1 MQAIET
7 IEQAEQFI
15 FKYNWYE
22 GRSRNQDEEILF
34 LKKCESIAKE
44 QQHFRLLYRTR
55 AYMVSYYSHIN
66 ELWIAL
72 EIGVKNYDD
81 CKQHLFTEELLLTLA
96 FLIQLNQVL
105 GNYSQSELYINE
117 VKDYLYQTDDLKK
130 KCNIHITAAIQ
141 YSRTGDIEKCIEENE
156 TALKLAHQLK
166 DTYTLVTIYNN
177 YAYQIMKKKPE
188 QSELLLNEGMQIM
201 EKEKNNSDQYSYI
214 LAHYYLNFA
223 LLYETQKKLLLA
235 IDYAKQAIFLLEKH
249 HAIDSALEAE
259 IILASAFFKHKKYE
273 KTIELL
279 HKIEQVATTSGNNPI
294 LIKCYQLFYETY
306 DKKSDYE
313 NAFLCMKKY
322 VAAKEISFSQESEKT
337 IRNLQITQ
345 EVKTFKLEK
354 ENAEKIAHIKHEFLA
369 NMSHEIRTPI
379 NSIIGICYL
388 LQQDVLTEKQNNYIQ
403 RLEKNGENLLGII
416 NDVLDI
422 SKIETGKMVLNEE
435 PKNIADII
443 ENVCAIL
450 SSNAQKKGI
459 DLQTDFE
466 DIKTIFAYIDSVRFS
481 QIFTNLISN
490 AIKFTDSGW
499 VRIHATIIDKTEDV
513 VNVEF
518 QITDTGIGIPAE
530 KLDTLFERYVQA
542 DAKIYTSFGGT
553 GLGLSITKDLV
564 ELMSGTIRADS
575 TEGEGATFIINLKLK
590 TVAST
595 AVDSEETLNLDILQ
609 GKTIL
614 IADDLEENRS
624 ILAEIFLSTQKD
636 VQLLFAKDGKEA
648 VSTLEHTMPDLIL
661 MDLDMPE
668 LNGFDATIQIR
679 KTYPNPDLKIVI
691 VTASLLT
698 MSKEELKEIG
708 FDSIL
713 NKPVKPTLLLKTI
726 CEQLN

>member
-7 IEQAEQFI
+7 IEEAEQFI
-15 FKYNWYE
+15 FNYNWYE
-22 GRSRNQDEEILF
+22 GRSRNQDEEILL
-34 LKKCESIAKE
+34 LKKCENLAKA
-44 QQHFRLLYRTR
+44 QQKLRLLYRTR
-55 AYMVSYYSHIN
+55 AYLISYYSHIN
-66 ELWIAL
+66 KLHVAL
-72 EIGVKNYDD
+72 EIGVKNYDE
-81 CKQHLFTEELLLTLA
+81 CKQNLFTEELLLTLA

-105 GNYSQSELYINE
+105 GNYSQSEVYINE
-117 VKDYLYQTDDLKK
+117 VKDYLYQTDDIKK
-130 KCNIHITAAIQ
+130 QCNIHITAAIQ
-141 YSRTGDIEKCIEENE
+141 YHKTGDLEKCKEENE

-177 YAYQIMKKKPE
+177 YAHQIMTKELEK
-188 QSELLLNEGMQIM
+188 SESLLNEGMHIM
-201 EKEKNNSDQYSYI
+201 GTENKNSEQYSYI

-223 LLYETQKKLLLA
+223 FLYETQNKLLLA
-235 IDYAKQAIFLLEKH
+235 IDYAKKAIILLEKH
-249 HAIDSALEAE
+249 HAMDSALEAE
-259 IILASAFFKHKKYE
+259 IILANAFCKQKEYDN
-273 KTIELL
+273 TIEILC
-279 HKIEQVATTSGNNPI
+279 KIEQVATASGNNPI
-294 LIKCYQLFYETY
+294 LIKCCQLFYEVY
-306 DKKSDYE
+306 DKKSDYKK
-313 NAFLCMKKY
+313 AFLYMKKY
-322 VAAKEISFSQESEKT
+322 VSAKEISFSQESERT
-337 IRNLQITQ
+337 IRNLQITHN
-345 EVKTFKLEK
+345 VKTIKSEK
-354 ENAEKIAHIKHEFLA
+354 ENAEKIARIKHEFLA

-388 LQQDVLTEKQNNYIQ
+388 LHQDALTEKQINYIQ

-443 ENVCAIL
+443 ENVYTIL

-459 DLQTDFE
+459 DLGVE
-466 DIKTIFAYIDSVRFS
+466 IAAIKTFIAYIDTVRLS

-490 AIKFTDSGW
+490 AIKFTDSGY
-499 VRIHATIIDKTEDV
+499 VRIQATIIDQKEDT
-513 VNVEF
+513 VNIEF
-518 QITDTGIGIPAE
+518 KISDTGIGIPTE

-542 DAKIYTSFGGT
+542 DANIYTSFGGT

-564 ELMSGTIRADS
+564 ELMGGTIHVNS
-575 TEGEGATFIINLKLK
+575 TEAKGSTFIINLKFK

-595 AVDSEETLNLDILQ
+595 AIIVEETLNLDILQ

-624 ILAEIFLSTQKD
+624 ILAEIFLTTQKD
-636 VQLLFAKDGKEA
+636 IQLLFAKDGNEA
-648 VSTLEHTMPDLIL
+648 IATLEHKVPDLIL

-668 LNGFDATIQIR
+668 LNGFDATIRIR
-679 KTYPNPDLKIVI
+679 KDYPNADLKIVI

-698 MSKEELKEIG
+698 ISKEELKEIG

-713 NKPVKPTLLLKTI
+713 NKPLKPNVLLKTI
-726 CEQLN
+726 CEQLS